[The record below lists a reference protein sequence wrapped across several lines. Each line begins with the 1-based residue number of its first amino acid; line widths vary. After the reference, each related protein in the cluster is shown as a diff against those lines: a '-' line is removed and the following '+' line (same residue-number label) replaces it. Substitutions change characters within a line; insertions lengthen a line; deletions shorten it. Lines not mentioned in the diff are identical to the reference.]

1 MNAPTFVTIAQALVW
16 SRQQGL
22 DRLDAQLLLAQLFQ
36 TDRAWLSAHDDQ
48 ALDPLQRQQ
57 FVEQAGARLR
67 DVPLAYLL
75 GEQEFHGLM
84 LEVSPGVLVPRPD
97 TEVLVDWA
105 LEILRGMPVESAPQV
120 VDLGTGSGAIALA
133 VKHAAPFV
141 AMHMADLSAE
151 ALTVASSNARRLHL
165 EVSAHPGSWWDAVP
179 GRQFDLVLSNPPYI
193 ASGDPH
199 LPALRHEPRMA
210 LTPGGDG
217 LAALQSIVAGA
228 AAAMHPAAWLLLEH
242 GYDQAQAVHGMLDA
256 AGFVKIQCRRDLG
269 NQPRVTGGQRPGE
282 FVTAK

>member
-1 MNAPTFVTIAQALVW
+1 MSVPAFTTIAQALDW
-16 SRQQGL
+16 SKQQGL
-22 DRLDAQLLLAQLFQ
+22 DRLDAQLLLARLFKA
-36 TDRAWLSAHDDQ
+36 DRAWLAAHDDQ
-48 ALDPLQRQQ
+48 ALGPLKRQQ
-57 FVEQAGARLR
+57 FVDQVSARLR

-75 GEQEFHGLM
+75 GEKEFHGLM
-84 LEVSPGVLVPRPD
+84 LQVSPGVLVPRPD

-105 LEILRGMPVESAPQV
+105 LEILRGMPAGSAPQV

-141 AMHMADLSAE
+141 AMHMADLSAA
-151 ALTVASSNARRLHL
+151 ALAVASSNARRLGL
-165 EVSAHPGSWWDAVP
+165 DVNAHPGSWWDAVS

-193 ASGDPH
+193 AVGDPH
-199 LPALRHEPRMA
+199 LPALRHEPQMA

-228 AAAMHPAAWLLLEH
+228 PAAMRPAAWLLLEH

-269 NQPRVTGGQRPGE
+269 DRPRVTGGQRPGE